1 MAAAAAAAAAVIQA
15 IKASGVLVRVPPES
29 FAEILAR
36 TREPLV
42 VHAPGGVFGTKHQ
55 YLMSYKG
62 LAFTTVTRQAFD
74 LPPDAEVVEAKRIW
88 TPG

>member
-1 MAAAAAAAAAVIQA
+1 
-15 IKASGVLVRVPPES
+15 
-29 FAEILAR
+29 
-36 TREPLV
+36 
-42 VHAPGGVFGTKHQ
+42 
-55 YLMSYKG
+55 MSYKG